1 MNAIKV
7 LTLTN
12 IYKSI
17 CPGSRLDLKFEL
29 SSLSVVLR
37 LTLQVFLLFRCRR
50 CFFDGDQ
57 KLATFLLFHLP
68 LLILLCLNLFFFVVT
83 VTKLKST
90 WDLGKSYNMNTSS
103 KVLQI
108 RLVRSKN
115 RNRLMGNGLA

>member
-1 MNAIKV
+1 MGTIF
-7 LTLTN
+7 
-12 IYKSI
+12 
-17 CPGSRLDLKFEL
+17 CPNKTISGFIAFVEFQINPLQRISSCFKF
-29 SSLSVVLR
+29 
-37 LTLQVFLLFRCRR
+37 FCYFRCRR